1 MLHAQS
7 LATMRCGRTST
18 TGWSTWELAKQFCET
33 WISGGGLVIP
43 ITSEPAR
50 LSAMLA
56 LETEQDPKGEEDE
69 GEGEP
74 RGPELLELSGHVRLR
89 NGFVTLLRGECKFV
103 QVAVEDHHGAALRE
117 TSFVASEKLDEM
129 VAGVK
134 LAERR
139 ALFETD
145 ADGFCSLMVKNEG
158 EHPYEFDKYDS
169 MCAV

>member
-1 MLHAQS
+1 MA
-7 LATMRCGRTST
+7 
-18 TGWSTWELAKQFCET
+18 
-33 WISGGGLVIP
+33 IP